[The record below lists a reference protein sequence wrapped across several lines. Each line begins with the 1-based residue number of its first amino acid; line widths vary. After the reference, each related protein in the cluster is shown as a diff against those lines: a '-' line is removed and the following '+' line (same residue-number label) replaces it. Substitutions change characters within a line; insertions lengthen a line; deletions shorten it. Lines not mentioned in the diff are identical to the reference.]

1 MEPEIITET
10 VRAAVTSV
18 TAPMDDRIKTLEDS
32 LRIMEESKVQVD
44 DGLTATRRASVE
56 AAAKAG
62 QVIEAHGTAVRG
74 MTAALVA
81 TEDREVIEAMGG
93 LMRSMVYARNNNTS
107 MAAAADWVEKHHGQ
121 RGAAAF
127 VREYDARSGN
137 TRTLNTTTT
146 PQGGA
151 LIQFD
156 LLLDQFETLLYAAR
170 PLVALGVRRV
180 GFNNGKARIPRL
192 VSGSVP
198 GFNAE
203 GKPIPATEPK
213 FGYLDLTAKDLDA
226 LVSMSNDLLFD
237 TSYGATQYVVADLVE
252 QLAIKL
258 DTSCLFGDGTNGSIL
273 GAFYT
278 PGVNLTAANT
288 GSKSMQKD
296 ASALRGA
303 YYGANPRNKRPG
315 WLMHPQTMVAIQDT
329 TSTTGSLIFDDQI
342 GRGVWRGMPF
352 QVSTI
357 VPYTIGAA
365 GTILA
370 LADWSQMTVGVAK
383 EVTIETSTE
392 GTIVNPDGT
401 VTSAFQSKLTLLRAT
416 QRNDAVLTQP
426 TVFNFLQQVPTN
438 GTWSWL

>member
-1 MEPEIITET
+1 MEPDIITET

-18 TAPMDDRIKTLEDS
+18 TTPIEDRIKTLEEN
-32 LRIMEESKVQVD
+32 LRVMEESKIQPD
-44 DGLTATRRASVE
+44 DGLSAGRRASVE
-56 AAAKAG
+56 AAAKTG
-62 QVIEAHGTAVRG
+62 KIIEAGGLAVRG

-93 LMRSMVYARNNNTS
+93 LMRSLVYARNNNVS
-107 MAAAADWVEKHHGQ
+107 LASAADWVENHHGQ
-121 RGAAAF
+121 RSAAAF
-127 VREYDARSGN
+127 VREYDTRSGN

-146 PQGGA
+146 SAGGA

-192 VSGSVP
+192 LSGSQP
-198 GFNAE
+198 SFNAE

-226 LVSMSNDLLFD
+226 LVSMSNDLLYD

-273 GAFYT
+273 GAYYT
-278 PGVNLTAANT
+278 PGVNLTTANT

-296 ASALRGA
+296 ATAMRGS
-303 YYGANPRNKRPG
+303 YYAANPRNRKPG
-315 WLMHPQTMVAIQDT
+315 WLMHPQIMVAIQDT
-329 TSTTGSLIFDDQI
+329 TSTTGNLIFDEQI

-352 QVSTI
+352 QTSTI
-357 VPYTIGAA
+357 VPYSTGSA

-392 GTIVNPDGT
+392 GTIVNPDGS
-401 VTSAFQSKLTLLRAT
+401 VTSAFQSKLSLLRAT

-426 TVFNFLQQVPTN
+426 GVFNFLQAVPTN
-438 GTWSWL
+438 GTWTWL